1 MIDHRSYTC
10 TVHTAYEVVKLKPE
24 GKAGFDLLSSQG
36 NQLPE
41 GLIAQ
46 LVEHCTGIA
55 EAMGSYPVQAWIFIM
70 L

>member
-1 MIDHRSYTC
+1 MIDHRGYT
-10 TVHTAYEVVKLKPE
+10 HIVKLKPE
-24 GKAGFDLLSSQG
+24 KNSPGDQFTV
-36 NQLPE
+36 

-55 EAMGSYPVQAWIFIM
+55 EVGIPFRPEFFFR